1 MYQMGKRWTA
11 EEDALIKRAA
21 YLLRI
26 EGRRDGVARLREV
39 ADKIGRSYA
48 AARTRAS
55 RIRVHSFRPFNAEVL
70 WSHATGEPP
79 SWKK

>member
-1 MYQMGKRWTA
+1 MGKRWTD
-11 EEDALIKRAA
+11 EEDGLIKRAA
-21 YLLRI
+21 YLSRI

-39 ADKIGRSYA
+39 ADKIGGSYA
-48 AARTRAS
+48 AMRTRAS
-55 RIRVHSFRPFNAEVL
+55 RIRADSYRPLNAEVL